1 MWKGRFKEET
11 AQVVQRF
18 TQSLDLDWKLAEC
31 DIRGSMAHVK
41 MLVHAGLLT
50 EEEGKGLL
58 SGLGEVL
65 EEVRTG
71 RLEPSIALEDVHM
84 NVEARLTEILG
95 ALGARLHMGRSR
107 NDQIATTLRLFLRE
121 ALGRMG
127 LRLASLQDVLLHNAE
142 RHLKEIV
149 PAYTHLQQAQPISM
163 GHYWMSHYWAFD
175 RDIRRLLFA
184 LDAMDECPLGAGALA
199 GSTLPLDREFSAA
212 ELAFP
217 RPTANSLDTV
227 AQRDYQ
233 ADYHHFAS
241 LFMVHCSRLA
251 EDLIIYSTQEFNWI
265 DLPDAYCTGSSM
277 MPQKKN
283 ADVLEIIRGKTGQ
296 VVGHMMDLLIS
307 LKGLPST
314 FNRDLQED
322 KRALWRSM
330 ETLEAVLEVLPDLL
344 GRVEV
349 NEKKARRAFKGGMIL
364 ATDVA
369 EYLVERGVPFRDA
382 HEKVGRTVA
391 WCQDK
396 GRDLDSLTL
405 EEWQTLIP
413 EVAEDLLDRLKPRKA
428 VELRKT
434 LGGTGFSRVRE
445 QITRGRELV
454 GQHRSA
460 FQDYRNR

>member
-1 MWKGRFKEET
+1 MWKGRFKEDT
-11 AQVVQRF
+11 AEVVQRF

-41 MLVHAGLLT
+41 MLVHV
-50 EEEGKGLL
+50 GLL
-58 SGLGEVL
+58 SGEDGSGLLKGLEQVL
-65 EEVRTG
+65 EEIRSGELV
-71 RLEPSIALEDVHM
+71 PSIALEDVHM
-84 NVEARLTEILG
+84 NVESRLTEILG
-95 ALGARLHMGRSR
+95 PLGARLHMGRSR
-107 NDQIATTLRLFLRE
+107 NDQIATTLRLYLRE
-121 ALGRMG
+121 KFAEMG
-127 LRLASLQDVLLHNAE
+127 LELLSLLDVLLHNAE
-142 RHLKEIV
+142 RQLQHVV
-149 PAYTHLQQAQPISM
+149 PAYTHLQQAQPVSM
-163 GHYWMSHYWAFD
+163 GQYWMSHFWAYE
-175 RDIRRLLFA
+175 RDTQRLLFSLAA
-184 LDAMDECPLGAGALA
+184 LDECPLGAGALA
-199 GSTLPLDREFSAA
+199 GSTLPLDRKFSSE
-212 ELAFP
+212 ELGFS
-217 RPTANSLDTV
+217 RPTDNSMDTV

-241 LFMVHCSRLA
+241 LFMIHCSRLA
-251 EDLIIYSTQEFNWI
+251 EDLIVYSTQEFKWV

-296 VVGHMMDLLIS
+296 VVGHLMDLLIS

-322 KRALWRSM
+322 KRALWRSV
-330 ETLEAVLEVLPDLL
+330 ETLDAVLEVLPDLL
-344 GRVEV
+344 SRIEV
-349 NEKKARRAFKGGMIL
+349 NEKNAQRAFKGGLIL

-369 EYLVERGVPFRDA
+369 EYLVEKGVPFREA

-396 GRDLDSLTL
+396 RRDLDTMTL

-413 EVAEDLLDRLKPRKA
+413 EVESDLLPRLTPRKA

-434 LGGTGFSRVRE
+434 LGGTSFARVRE
-445 QITRGRELV
+445 QIARGRECV
-454 GQHRSA
+454 GRHRTA

>member
-11 AQVVQRF
+11 AEVVQRF

-41 MLVHAGLLT
+41 MLVHAGLLSSDDG
-50 EEEGKGLL
+50 EGLL
-58 SGLGEVL
+58 EGLEKVL
-65 EEVRTG
+65 LEVRSG
-71 RLEPSIALEDVHM
+71 ELVPSIELEDVHM
-84 NVEARLTEILG
+84 NVESRLTEILG
-95 ALGARLHMGRSR
+95 PLGARLHMGRSR
-107 NDQIATTLRLFLRE
+107 NDQIATTLRLYLRSE
-121 ALGRMG
+121 MAEMG
-127 LRLASLQDVLLHNAE
+127 LSLAALLDVLLYNAE
-142 RHLKEIV
+142 RHIDKIV
-149 PAYTHLQQAQPISM
+149 PGYTHLQQAQPVSM
-163 GHYWMSHYWAFD
+163 GHYWMSHFWTFE
-175 RDIRRLLFA
+175 RDVKRLVLA
-184 LDAMDECPLGAGALA
+184 LEALDECPLGAGALA

-212 ELAFP
+212 ELGFP
-217 RPTANSLDTV
+217 RPTDNSMDTV

-233 ADYHHFAS
+233 ADYHYFAS

-251 EDLIIYSTQEFNWI
+251 EDLIVYSTQEFKWI

-296 VVGHMMDLLIS
+296 VIGHLMDILIS

-330 ETLEAVLEVLPDLL
+330 DTLGAVMEILPDLL

-349 NEKKARRAFKGGMIL
+349 NEKNAHRAFKGGMIL

-369 EYLVERGVPFRDA
+369 EYLVNRGIPFREA
-382 HEKVGRTVA
+382 HEKVGRTVG
-391 WCQDK
+391 WCQEK
-396 GRDLDSLTL
+396 GRDLDGLSLQ
-405 EEWQTLIP
+405 EWQTLIP
-413 EVAEDLLDRLKPRKA
+413 EVAEDLLPLLTPRKA

-434 LGGTGFSRVRE
+434 LGGTGFVRVRE
-445 QITRGRELV
+445 QIARGRSLV
-454 GQHRSA
+454 GGHRST
-460 FQDYRNR
+460 FQDYRTR

>member
-1 MWKGRFKEET
+1 MWKGRFTEDT
-11 AQVVQRF
+11 AEVVQRF
-18 TQSLDLDWKLAEC
+18 TQSLDLDWKLAAC

-41 MLVHAGLLT
+41 MLVHAGLLSGDDG
-50 EEEGKGLL
+50 EGLL
-58 SGLGEVL
+58 RGLDQVL

-71 RLEPSIALEDVHM
+71 ELVPSIALEDVHM
-84 NVEARLTEILG
+84 NVESRLTEILG
-95 ALGARLHMGRSR
+95 PLGARLHMGRSR
-107 NDQIATTLRLFLRE
+107 NDQIATTLRLYLRE
-121 ALGRMG
+121 KFAEMG
-127 LRLASLQDVLLHNAE
+127 LELLSLLDVLLHNAE
-142 RHLKEIV
+142 RHLQHVV
-149 PAYTHLQQAQPISM
+149 PAYTHLQQAQPVSM
-163 GHYWMSHYWAFD
+163 GHYWMSHFWAFE
-175 RDIRRLLFA
+175 RDARRLLFA
-184 LDAMDECPLGAGALA
+184 LAALDECPLGAGALA
-199 GSTLPLDREFSAA
+199 GSTLPLDREFSAE
-212 ELAFP
+212 ELGFP
-217 RPTANSLDTV
+217 RPTDNSMDTV

-251 EDLIIYSTQEFNWI
+251 EDLIIYSTQEFKWI

-296 VVGHMMDLLIS
+296 VVGHLLDLLIS

-322 KRALWRSM
+322 KRALWRSA
-330 ETLEAVLEVLPDLL
+330 ETLDAVLEVLPDLL
-344 GRVEV
+344 GRIEV
-349 NEKKARRAFKGGMIL
+349 NEKNAHRAFKGGMIL

-369 EYLVERGVPFRDA
+369 EYLVEKGVPFREA

-396 GRDLDSLTL
+396 RRDLDTMTL

-413 EVAEDLLDRLKPRKA
+413 EVESDLLPRLTPRKA

-434 LGGTGFSRVRE
+434 LGGTSFTRVRE
-445 QITRGRELV
+445 QVARGRECV
-454 GQHRSA
+454 GRHRTA

>member
-11 AQVVQRF
+11 AEVVQRF

-41 MLVHAGLLT
+41 MLVHAGLLSA
-50 EEEGKGLL
+50 EDGEGLL
-58 SGLGEVL
+58 GGLAKVL
-65 EEVRTG
+65 EEVNSG
-71 RLEPSIALEDVHM
+71 ELEPSIALEDVHM
-84 NVEARLTEILG
+84 NVESRLTEILG
-95 ALGARLHMGRSR
+95 PLGARLHMGRSR
-107 NDQIATTLRLFLRE
+107 NDQIATTLRLYLRNK
-121 ALGRMG
+121 LGEMG
-127 LRLASLQDVLLHNAE
+127 LALTSLLDVLLYNAE
-142 RHLKEIV
+142 RHIDKVV
-149 PAYTHLQQAQPISM
+149 PGYTHLQQAQPVSM
-163 GHYWMSHYWAFD
+163 GHYWMSHFWAFE
-175 RDIRRLLFA
+175 RDVKRLLFA
-184 LDAMDECPLGAGALA
+184 LEALDECPLGAGALA

-217 RPTANSLDTV
+217 RPTDNSMDTV

-233 ADYHHFAS
+233 ADYHYFAS

-251 EDLIIYSTQEFNWI
+251 EDLIVYSTQEFKWI

-296 VVGHMMDLLIS
+296 VVGHLFDLLIS

-330 ETLEAVLEVLPDLL
+330 ETMAAVLEILPDLL

-349 NEKKARRAFKGGMIL
+349 NEKNAHRAFKGGMIL

-369 EYLVERGVPFRDA
+369 EYLVNRGVPFREA

-391 WCQDK
+391 WCQEK
-396 GRDLDSLTL
+396 GRDLDALTF
-405 EEWQTLIP
+405 EEWKALIP
-413 EVAEDLLDRLKPRKA
+413 EAEEDLLTILTPRKA
-428 VELRKT
+428 VESRKT
-434 LGGTGFSRVRE
+434 LGGTGFIRVRD
-445 QITRGRELV
+445 QIASGRQLV
-454 GQHRSA
+454 GGHRGS
-460 FQDYRNR
+460 FQDYRTR